1 MFTKKDYFTLSGD
14 TGDIE
19 ILHDDFNLSEL
30 ALLFPNVNSIMIPK
44 KAEYNLKKNV
54 SKILLKQ
61 IDPNVEVAIEK
72 CLLVLSN
79 LASTYYVE
87 DKDNEENRWKRLNSK
102 ILHEQTKNKDNTYIY
117 PQIIEVLKKGTANGP
132 FIEVTEDNITNVQS
146 RSYRITPSY
155 YKAGLKEYFINDA
168 GIIQNRNKVYYE
180 QLNEALGNPI
190 CSNLIKVYPKLEL
203 PTSEELLIIGKQLVK
218 NGYRTKKGKILTL
231 RNRHKNDYWNDSN
244 NRSFVED
251 NIKLF
256 EYLTNR
262 GFIIPSAGNEKSGG
276 RVIDS
281 FTLMPSWIR
290 AQITI
295 EGKKL
300 TECDY
305 SALHPNIAIKLYG
318 GNQNYITHLAV
329 SEATDIDLKEVKIEH
344 LSFFNKN
351 WHSMRKSLLF
361 DYYSKNETTMLEN
374 IYKDKKSNGYK
385 ITSKKMFAVE
395 VAIMTDVIKYLNTKN
410 INVLYVY
417 DALLCEEKDKST
429 VVDTMNRIILQ
440 HGVKT
445 KVKTNEISTSTEKN
459 GVVMFSP
466 NYEVNLYNLLPT
478 LSFSVNE
485 SMLIIQYFNR
495 SKVLMKELLDYFKN
509 QKKEQRYNDF
519 GGVMITDEKINKLR
533 GILKG

>member
-1 MFTKKDYFTLSGD
+1 
-14 TGDIE
+14 
-19 ILHDDFNLSEL
+19 
-30 ALLFPNVNSIMIPK
+30 
-44 KAEYNLKKNV
+44 
-54 SKILLKQ
+54 
-61 IDPNVEVAIEK
+61 
-72 CLLVLSN
+72 
-79 LASTYYVE
+79 
-87 DKDNEENRWKRLNSK
+87 
-102 ILHEQTKNKDNTYIY
+102 
-117 PQIIEVLKKGTANGP
+117 
-132 FIEVTEDNITNVQS
+132 
-146 RSYRITPSY
+146 
-155 YKAGLKEYFINDA
+155 
-168 GIIQNRNKVYYE
+168 
-180 QLNEALGNPI
+180 
-190 CSNLIKVYPKLEL
+190 
-203 PTSEELLIIGKQLVK
+203 
-218 NGYRTKKGKILTL
+218 
-231 RNRHKNDYWNDSN
+231 
-244 NRSFVED
+244 
-251 NIKLF
+251 
-256 EYLTNR
+256 
-262 GFIIPSAGNEKSGG
+262 
-276 RVIDS
+276 
-281 FTLMPSWIR
+281 
-290 AQITI
+290 
-295 EGKKL
+295 
-300 TECDY
+300 
-305 SALHPNIAIKLYG
+305 
-318 GNQNYITHLAV
+318 
-329 SEATDIDLKEVKIEH
+329 
-344 LSFFNKN
+344 
-351 WHSMRKSLLF
+351 KSLLF